1 MIQKRKDFLIN
12 SAYVGFWMLVIYLLF
27 RFTFRYMMPFVFGFL
42 IAFMLKPLIRRLNQA
57 FGENKIASIIVT
69 ILFYII
75 LTVLITWSIVGL
87 VALIQ
92 HYIPLLDAYFQ
103 NTIFPMAN
111 DLFVWFQSVVEDVDP
126 RISGIINRSI
136 TELEGTFQSLIEVIS
151 KTTLGWVTAL
161 VTSTP
166 RLLISILISVISSFF
181 FSIDYQNIVNKTM
194 EVIPK
199 RGSYILMEAKYLLTD
214 LLAGY
219 GIAYLKL
226 MSLTFLELALGFF
239 ILRINNP
246 IRLAALVAL
255 VDILPVLGTGTILIP
270 WIIYELILGST
281 GFAIGLL
288 VIYVVITIVRNV
300 LEPRVIGKQIGL
312 HPLLTL
318 VSIFVG
324 LGLFGFWGLFIGP
337 LSVTV
342 LKRLHDEGKLSLI
355 DFFRGDVK
363 NLENDASNY

>member
-12 SAYVGFWMLVIYLLF
+12 SAYVGFWILVIFLLF
-27 RFTFRYMMPFVFGFL
+27 RFTFRYMLPFVFGFL

-69 ILFYII
+69 ILFYIV

-92 HYIPLLDAYFQ
+92 HYIPILDAYFQ
-103 NTIFPMAN
+103 NTIFPMVN
-111 DLFVWFQSVVEDVDP
+111 DLFEWFQTAVENVDP
-126 RISGIINRSI
+126 RVAGIINRSI
-136 TELEGTFQSLIEVIS
+136 NELEGTLQSLIEIVS

-181 FSIDYQNIVNKTM
+181 FSIDYQNIVNTIM
-194 EVIPK
+194 NVIPK
-199 RGSYILMEAKYLLTD
+199 RGAYILMEAKYLLTD

-219 GIAYLKL
+219 GVAYLKL
-226 MSLTFLELALGFF
+226 MSLTFLELMVGFF
-239 ILRINNP
+239 ILRINSP
-246 IRLAALVAL
+246 IRLAFLVAI

-270 WIIYELILGST
+270 WVLYEFILGST
-281 GFAIGLL
+281 GLAIGLL
-288 VIYVVITIVRNV
+288 VLYILITVVRNI

-342 LKRLHDEGKLSLI
+342 LKRLHEEGKLSLI